1 MALGILKIIF
11 VVLTMAAGAGL
22 ILLYMDK
29 SQKLSLAFI
38 INVLLGILFSW
49 INFTSL
55 PSNAALQRGISLAW
69 ATLAIFALA
78 LRLLKKDTAVQSKA
92 ILAGAIVGGV
102 VQMLT

>member
-1 MALGILKIIF
+1 M
-11 VVLTMAAGAGL
+11 
-22 ILLYMDK
+22 
-29 SQKLSLAFI
+29 
-38 INVLLGILFSW
+38 
-49 INFTSL
+49 
-55 PSNAALQRGISLAW
+55 GISLAW